1 LPTYYIDSSIILN
14 LSLGKNN
21 QVLSV
26 CQTSNVVE
34 QTTLG
39 ISSENLER
47 DLTRQKPLLL
57 FDLRLKVDFEK
68 SHVTGS
74 VHAVCDMH
82 AKEKIMPKIPKNT
95 KIVLISEPEDF
106 AKGIAE
112 MMVSFG
118 LDAYYLEGGFSSW
131 NGKTSKGQTGK
142 TILPDQLTQKLEDV
156 FLLDVRNA
164 DEFSEYKI
172 PGSVNIPLNDL
183 FDAKSLQKIPKD
195 KEIVT
200 VCPHGNR
207 AMIASFA
214 LERAGMDSQTLEGGL
229 AGWNQ
234 VLKSVTVVQKP
245 IRIIQVQ
252 KIGKG
257 CLSYIVESE
266 GDAVVIDP
274 LYPFEKYSSI
284 AKQNGFKIIR
294 VFDTHQHADHVSAAR
309 DLTKSENAELYFSRH
324 EGYDIGAN
332 FVSDGDKV
340 AFGKSEIRVM
350 HTPGH
355 TQGSLSYVVDEK
367 YVFTGDVLFVESIG
381 RPDLRDKAEEFAEEL
396 YNTLHNKLLRLPQQT
411 LVFPTHHGE
420 GVKSADDAFYSTIE
434 KSKRLPWLD
443 VSKQE
448 FVKKVALM
456 TVPRPMNYRKIIA
469 INKGEIELI
478 QSEIPDLE
486 IGPNR
491 CAVDSR

>member
-1 LPTYYIDSSIILN
+1 
-14 LSLGKNN
+14 
-21 QVLSV
+21 
-26 CQTSNVVE
+26 
-34 QTTLG
+34 
-39 ISSENLER
+39 
-47 DLTRQKPLLL
+47 
-57 FDLRLKVDFEK
+57 
-68 SHVTGS
+68 
-74 VHAVCDMH
+74 
-82 AKEKIMPKIPKNT
+82 
-95 KIVLISEPEDF
+95 
-106 AKGIAE
+106 
-112 MMVSFG
+112 
-118 LDAYYLEGGFSSW
+118 
-131 NGKTSKGQTGK
+131 
-142 TILPDQLTQKLEDV
+142 
-156 FLLDVRNA
+156 
-164 DEFSEYKI
+164 
-172 PGSVNIPLNDL
+172 
-183 FDAKSLQKIPKD
+183 
-195 KEIVT
+195 
-200 VCPHGNR
+200 
-207 AMIASFA
+207 
-214 LERAGMDSQTLEGGL
+214 
-229 AGWNQ
+229 
-234 VLKSVTVVQKP
+234 
-245 IRIIQVQ
+245 
-252 KIGKG
+252 
-257 CLSYIVESE
+257 
-266 GDAVVIDP
+266 
-274 LYPFEKYSSI
+274 
-284 AKQNGFKIIR
+284 
-294 VFDTHQHADHVSAAR
+294 R